1 MNKDM
6 HSIYETYRGTAANK
20 EILEEGL
27 FDRLKA
33 RGAQAVGAVKGLGA
47 QAAGTVKGAVAG
59 AKGNVADVQ
68 AAQQQRKAGAIQGQ
82 LSKVESYR
90 KSAVQKMS
98 KSIDDIIN
106 DLTKLGYPPQSD
118 ALANFKNATTQFFN
132 QNFDNLVS
140 NIKQQGG
147 VGEEDCEWS
156 NGEED
161 CDEMVDGVK
170 TKVEL
175 EPQVKPTK
183 FFK

>member
-6 HSIYETYRGTAANK
+6 HSIYETYKGTAANK

-59 AKGNVADVQ
+59 ATGNVASVK
-68 AAQQQRKAGAIQGQ
+68 AAQMQRKTGAIQGQ
-82 LSKVESYR
+82 LSKIESYK

-98 KSIDDIIN
+98 NSIDDIIN
-106 DLTKLGYPPQSD
+106 DLTKLGMPPQSKGL
-118 ALANFKNATTQFFN
+118 ALLKQATVKYFN
-132 QNFDNLVS
+132 DSFDSL
-140 NIKQQGG
+140 ILKTKKAAG
-147 VGEEDCEWS
+147 VGEEDCEWGT
-156 NGEED
+156 GEED

-170 TKVEL
+170 TRAGLK
-175 EPQVKPTK
+175 PQDEPTK
-183 FFK
+183 FFP

>member
-6 HSIYETYRGTAANK
+6 HSIYETYKGTAANK

-33 RGAQAVGAVKGLGA
+33 RGAQAVGAAKGLGA

-90 KSAVQKMS
+90 NSAVQKMS
-98 KSIDDIIN
+98 KSIAVSYTH
-106 DLTKLGYPPQSD
+106 LTL
-118 ALANFKNATTQFFN
+118 
-132 QNFDNLVS
+132 
-140 NIKQQGG
+140 
-147 VGEEDCEWS
+147 
-156 NGEED
+156 
-161 CDEMVDGVK
+161 
-170 TKVEL
+170 
-175 EPQVKPTK
+175 PTIYSV
-183 FFK
+183 